1 MSNEM
6 IGNFVYLYFV
16 ISTIALMRWGAE
28 ILDKRQQ
35 KRNNGKEE
43 TEG

>member
-6 IGNFVYLYFV
+6 IGNFVYLYFM

-28 ILDKRQQ
+28 ILDNIQKKRE
-35 KRNNGKEE
+35 NGKAED
-43 TEG
+43 

>member
-1 MSNEM
+1 MSQEM

-16 ISTIALMRWGAE
+16 ISTIALMRWGIE

-35 KRNNGKEE
+35 KHNNGKAEK
-43 TEG
+43 

>member
-16 ISTIALMRWGAE
+16 ISTIALMRWGCE
-28 ILDKRQQ
+28 ILDKFS
-35 KRNNGKEE
+35 KNKNK
-43 TEG
+43 